1 MRADPRR
8 HLRHALAALAGATAL
23 VVGGAL
29 TVSVEA
35 ADPTPAAADDP
46 TSSTAG
52 ASTPT
57 AAEPTP
63 PPDSSA
69 PTSPTSSSTE
79 EPSDPTDSP
88 SPTSS
93 PSTEPS
99 TWPSTGPTTG
109 PTEVDDAVLRW
120 GINNESN
127 NRAFAPNTFN
137 FFSAGKIPDPGQ
149 GGTTIKRSD
158 WHAQSGQV
166 EIQKWN
172 GSTWRRAT
180 WSGLSTDS
188 TGAPL
193 GAPTAGTF
201 SNHQFVFSGGVG
213 TVDPTAG
220 TAHVTWDGD
229 VTVLYYSG
237 MSFFYITDPVL
248 DVADGH
254 GQLTGTVSGF
264 ASSVEDTSVWAPVP
278 PATVVLAD
286 LPKVDLSDDAG
297 LSADPAYLGVRI
309 SGLPQVTTGASWG
322 AFPKTFVAFMD
333 KLGTAAF
340 WFSSGASTD
349 AFKVPLPITVGWDG
363 SPSEPPPSPV
373 PTTPPIEQPTPPTAQ
388 QPPPPGAAAP
398 SGDAP
403 APAEQPA
410 AAAPALALPGRLDTS
425 AVVAPAV
432 APVASATQTHP
443 GWWIGGG
450 FLLSA
455 AALLLVPGASRARS
469 TA

>member
-1 MRADPRR
+1 MATDPRR
-8 HLRHALAALAGATAL
+8 HLRQALAALAAVAGATAL

-35 ADPTPAAADDP
+35 ADPAPAAADDS
-46 TSSTAG
+46 TSTA

-57 AAEPTP
+57 ATESTP
-63 PPDSSA
+63 PAETSD
-69 PTSPTSSSTE
+69 PTTTPT
-79 EPSDPTDSP
+79 SDPTDSA
-88 SPTSS
+88 SPTAPTTS
-93 PSTEPS
+93 PTTEPS
-99 TWPSTGPTTG
+99 SEPSTDPTTG

-127 NRAFAPNTFN
+127 NRAFAPDTFN

-149 GGTTIKRSD
+149 GGTTIERSD
-158 WHAQSGQV
+158 WHARSGQV

-172 GSTWRRAT
+172 GSSWRRAT
-180 WSGLSTDS
+180 WGGLSTDS

-201 SNHQFVFSGGVG
+201 SNHQFVFSGGAG

-220 TAHVTWDGD
+220 TAHVTWAGD

-237 MSFFYITDPVL
+237 MSFFYISNPVL
-248 DVADGH
+248 DIADGH

-264 ASSVEDTSVWAPVP
+264 ASSVEDTSIWAPVP

-286 LPKVDLSDDAG
+286 LPKVDLGDDTG

-363 SPSEPPPSPV
+363 SPSELPPSTA
-373 PTTPPIEQPTPPTAQ
+373 PTTPPIEQPTPPTAK
-388 QPPPPGAAAP
+388 QPPPPAEAAP
-398 SGDAP
+398 PGDALAP
-403 APAEQPA
+403 APQPA
-410 AAAPALALPGRLDTS
+410 AAAPALALPGRPDTA
-425 AVVAPAV
+425 AVVSPTV
-432 APVASATQTHP
+432 VQVASTTQTHP

-455 AALLLVPGASRARS
+455 AALLLVPGASRART